1 MNLLKPFRKSSLIY
15 LSSLLFFVVSCTQYE
30 PIKNAQREMD
40 YSLHQLYKSQPQLN
54 IDYISIQIQNKSTEE
69 LSQALLDIVNEANGT
84 NISLPGVVL
93 ILL

>member
-1 MNLLKPFRKSSLIY
+1 
-15 LSSLLFFVVSCTQYE
+15 
-30 PIKNAQREMD
+30 MD

-84 NISLPGVVL
+84 NISLPEVVL
-93 ILL
+93 NLTDKTKEELKSLVCKMI

>member
-84 NISLPGVVL
+84 NISLPEVVL

>member
-1 MNLLKPFRKSSLIY
+1 M
-15 LSSLLFFVVSCTQYE
+15 LFFVVSCTQYE